1 MYMYFDLQLP
11 TIFET
16 AVDKSSH
23 SVCGRCPIN
32 TREWTL
38 DRWLSWSETLTSEKH
53 AGKWILLAL
62 IRKTLLNAKP
72 NWLQRESCSALYTH
86 SLQQDTASVGFTQPG
101 PYTAHWRTDGRTEGP
116 FLLVYYTRNPNNR
129 YQPAPLAIPVNYSY
143 TAKAYLQTTSEILMS
158 NRNKLYIQ
166 RCQYLA
172 NYVKWRFFDLYTTT
186 DADDM

>member
-1 MYMYFDLQLP
+1 MTFNIYSYRHWCVLMYFDLQLP

-23 SVCGRCPIN
+23 SACGRCPIN
-32 TREWTL
+32 TRDRTL
-38 DRWLSWSETLTSEKH
+38 DRWLSWSETLTSQKH

-62 IRKTLLNAKP
+62 IRKTLLNA
-72 NWLQRESCSALYTH
+72 NLTDCRGNRAQLSH
-86 SLQQDTASVGFTQPG
+86 SLQLDTASVGFTQPE

-166 RCQYLA
+166 RCQISG
-172 NYVKWRFFDLYTTT
+172 
-186 DADDM
+186 